1 MKVTLNLTPEMIFAL
16 QVALDEL
23 SNSGEW
29 ANHLTEDEVE
39 TTYEGIAQLRAN
51 ILER

>member
-1 MKVTLNLTPEMIFAL
+1 MKVELNLTPEMIFAL

-23 SNSGEW
+23 SNSGVWTEY
-29 ANHLTEDEVE
+29 LTEDEVE
-39 TTYEGIAQLRAN
+39 TTYEGIKQLRTN

>member
-23 SNSGEW
+23 SNSGVW
-29 ANHLTEDEVE
+29 TEYITEGEVE
-39 TTYEGIAQLRAN
+39 NVYEGIEQLRTN

>member
-39 TTYEGIAQLRAN
+39 MTYIGIKQLETN